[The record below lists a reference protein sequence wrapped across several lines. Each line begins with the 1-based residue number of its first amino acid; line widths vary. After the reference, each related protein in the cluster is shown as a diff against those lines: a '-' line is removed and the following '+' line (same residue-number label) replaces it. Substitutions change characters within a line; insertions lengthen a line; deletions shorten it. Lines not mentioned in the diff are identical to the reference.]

1 MMSKQGFI
9 MALVIA
15 STLVYAVNQSDFS
28 LISSNDLEPLDR
40 VHEESQIILATQHL
54 KKIVS
59 KKSPEKHQ
67 EKSSNSIIYS
77 DQSAMDRLRLVTH
90 KTELQEKTV
99 NEYDNFKRYPP
110 QNSAINS
117 KQQDPI
123 TQRYDVDE
131 RTTMNDDGTVGLTI
145 WSDEKYYVAGNNV
158 TMFAYL
164 QDAQGQRIKGNYS
177 ARLLSD
183 QQDTLAEFILQD
195 DDNDQLY
202 EASIELNSEN
212 TENFTPGIY
221 KVIIEE
227 SSSDIKDALTFT
239 LSQPDIRLTGE
250 FKDQINEEGGLL
262 IEAQVE
268 VTQDSQY
275 YIQASLYSA
284 THVAIGITQLNQT
297 LTTGKHWVALNFA
310 GLMIQDSQESGP
322 YVLQQMSLAKVT
334 MPMQRAP
341 LSEPN
346 FQTDSYG
353 LDEFSNQTYQP

>member
-1 MMSKQGFI
+1 MMGKQGFI

-28 LISSNDLEPLDR
+28 LISSNDLEPLDIANND
-40 VHEESQIILATQHL
+40 SQAILATQHL

-59 KKSPEKHQ
+59 KKALEQPLNNVGHR
-67 EKSSNSIIYS
+67 
-77 DQSAMDRLRLVTH
+77 DQSAMDRLRLVAN

-99 NEYDNFKRYPP
+99 AEYDNFKRYPP
-110 QNSAINS
+110 QNSAIKPN
-117 KQQDPI
+117 QQDPI

-158 TMFAYL
+158 VMFAYL
-164 QDAQGQRIKGNYS
+164 QDAQGQRIKGDYS

-183 QQDTLAEFILQD
+183 QQDTLTEFSLED
-195 DDNDQLY
+195 NDNDQLY
-202 EASIELNSEN
+202 EASIELNSDN

-227 SSSDIKDALTFT
+227 SSSGIKDALTFT

-284 THVAIGITQLNQT
+284 TQVPIGITQLNQT
-297 LTTGKHWVALNFA
+297 LTTGKHWVELNFA
-310 GLMIQDSQESGP
+310 GLMIQDAQESGP

-341 LSEPN
+341 LTEPN

-353 LDEFSNQTYQP
+353 LDEFSNQTYHP